1 VERLTSEQ
9 IRLLEELRELRD
21 SGILTVDEFEL
32 QVAKV
37 LGRLLVV
44 EPSPVDEETSAPAE
58 VDGAVV
64 GDISDE
70 AIHEDHT
77 VSDDG
82 ALTPE
87 TPPESELLEYEFVE
101 PETSDIPAAN
111 IAESETQQ
119 NKSSR
124 RKVLIG
130 TTAGLMAIVV
140 IALVALGGGKSDS
153 TSSQIVDSTTTVT
166 ENASTDRTDAPTSPE
181 DTQAPATSS
190 QSGAMP
196 TSVPQNASSG
206 NASRPTT
213 STAEGS
219 TLSTP
224 STIVNNVPPIVTDL
238 KISKSSSVF
247 YDYPSDLQQTVTI
260 TASILNDE
268 SEKLNDEY
276 EVRGV
281 SIAANIGGMWYQYAS
296 LERVQPG
303 TWKIT
308 QDVSR
313 LMPYGVVLSGTH
325 KFCVFINSYP
335 PCLGPSVTFEVL
347 AQERNPPTISDF
359 TVSPTRFF
367 RGDKVRISVRIK
379 DDTGLTFVRGQM
391 CVGNNQGPCSGGD
404 LSLVSGNEKDGL
416 WAFEGVVGSEESAEQ
431 HCDTR
436 LEVDI
441 RAFGIYSNPD
451 SGVLN
456 EWVGIQNVPSGS
468 CSLAGPG

>member
-1 VERLTSEQ
+1 MTPEQ

-37 LGRLLVV
+37 LGRSLVV
-44 EPSPVDEETSAPAE
+44 EPLPVDEELSAP
-58 VDGAVV
+58 
-64 GDISDE
+64 
-70 AIHEDHT
+70 ED
-77 VSDDG
+77 
-82 ALTPE
+82 TPVA
-87 TPPESELLEYEFVE
+87 ELLEYEFVE
-101 PETSDIPAAN
+101 PGISGEDEILAEENRVVEPLPNFGNPASAVV
-111 IAESETQQ
+111 ESETQQ

-130 TTAGLMAIVV
+130 TTAGLILVVV
-140 IALVALGGGKSDS
+140 IAVVALGGGKSDS
-153 TSSQIVDSTTTVT
+153 KSSQIVDSTTIVT
-166 ENASTDRTDAPTSPE
+166 ENASTERTGAPTSLGN
-181 DTQAPATSS
+181 TQAPATSS
-190 QSGAMP
+190 QSVA
-196 TSVPQNASSG
+196 TTTTVPQNASSG
-206 NASRPTT
+206 SAGRPTT
-213 STAEGS
+213 STAEDS

-296 LERVQPG
+296 LDRVQPG

-308 QDVSR
+308 KDVSR

-347 AQERNPPTISDF
+347 TQERNPPTISDF
-359 TVSPTRFF
+359 SVSPAIFF

-379 DDTGLTFVRGQM
+379 DETGLTSARGQM
-391 CVGNNQGPCSGGD
+391 CVGNWQGPCDEGD

-416 WAFEGVVGSEESAEQ
+416 WAFEGVVGSEESAEG
-431 HCDTR
+431 HCGMS
-436 LEVDI
+436 LVVDI

-456 EWVGIQNVPSGS
+456 ESVGIQNVPSGS
-468 CSLAGPG
+468 CSLSGSG